1 LSIVSAIAVQRFE
14 ERQLKTLIERR
25 SENIERFLSEQ
36 LSPVGRSISAFQ
48 ILFESSNSVSRAEF
62 ENAAATLMEE
72 NPEIGII
79 QWVPVVRAAERPE
92 FIARIRGEY
101 TKAFEVVDVSPLG
114 ERRPALERQELWPI
128 AYIHPFEGNETAW
141 GFDLAAGHTRET
153 LSAARDSNRLTMG
166 PPRKLVQDPAGT
178 PALFFVQPVFRS
190 DALGNDSLLGFVQ
203 GISRAEVAL
212 RPVIELADTNLML
225 FDVADVT
232 EGESEPF
239 FSTMQGR
246 VTARG
251 AEFSEEHRFDRLG
264 RKLRFRSAP
273 DDALL
278 ALQRTHFSQA
288 TLFGGLLASAVL
300 GLYLQGI
307 LRRTATITNLVDRK
321 TGELTESNKRL
332 VREAEQRRQAE
343 LAALSAQENFRF
355 IVDSVEGIVWQ
366 VDTARDRIVFVNRRA
381 QEMLGYPAERWLG
394 EHDFWSNHVHPD
406 DQERANS
413 AFREG
418 VERGGAFELSYRM
431 LAADGRTV
439 WLNDYV
445 RIAHLAGQPRLA
457 HVISFDITR
466 QRDAEELL
474 ERDAHFLSNVD
485 DALVVCDLAGNITFW
500 NHGAEKIFGWTE
512 AEVLG
517 KSFQS
522 FFNPTVAAAIRRNFA
537 AVADGD
543 QWSGEWTDR
552 RKDGAR
558 VTLDSRI
565 SRYLDRSGKPAGI
578 FTISRDITSR
588 KAQEKERIALDA
600 RLQHMQKL
608 ESLGVLAGGIAHDF
622 NNLLTGILG
631 HASLLAMDLPDN
643 DPMAASV
650 TAIEQSALRAAAL
663 CQQMLAY
670 AGRGKF
676 VIEPVSI
683 NEIVRDTSKLI
694 ETSIAKETKIEFNL
708 RDDIPSV
715 RADSTQLRQVVM
727 NLVINAVESLG
738 ADGGRVAVST
748 GVLHAS
754 RAMLDAA
761 ILGHERNAGT
771 YVFLEVSDTGCGIQ
785 PDHMRRIF
793 EPFFSTKFT
802 GRGLGLAAV
811 LGIVRSHDGSLS
823 VSSDP
828 GTGTTFR
835 ILLPPSTQPA
845 ADRIEEPGSPF
856 VSSAGTILVIDDERF
871 VREAAVSILGKSGCT
886 IESASG
892 GQEGISI
899 FEGNPD
905 RYDVVLLDL
914 TMPGMHGVEVLTHI
928 RAIRPKQP
936 VIVMSGFT
944 ADEAAHRFDDEVPDA
959 FLEKPFRAA
968 KLLSIIDEF
977 VSRGQGR

>member
-1 LSIVSAIAVQRFE
+1 
-14 ERQLKTLIERR
+14 
-25 SENIERFLSEQ
+25 
-36 LSPVGRSISAFQ
+36 
-48 ILFESSNSVSRAEF
+48 
-62 ENAAATLMEE
+62 
-72 NPEIGII
+72 
-79 QWVPVVRAAERPE
+79 
-92 FIARIRGEY
+92 
-101 TKAFEVVDVSPLG
+101 
-114 ERRPALERQELWPI
+114 
-128 AYIHPFEGNETAW
+128 
-141 GFDLAAGHTRET
+141 
-153 LSAARDSNRLTMG
+153 
-166 PPRKLVQDPAGT
+166 
-178 PALFFVQPVFRS
+178 
-190 DALGNDSLLGFVQ
+190 
-203 GISRAEVAL
+203 
-212 RPVIELADTNLML
+212 
-225 FDVADVT
+225 
-232 EGESEPF
+232 
-239 FSTMQGR
+239 
-246 VTARG
+246 
-251 AEFSEEHRFDRLG
+251 
-264 RKLRFRSAP
+264 
-273 DDALL
+273 
-278 ALQRTHFSQA
+278 
-288 TLFGGLLASAVL
+288 
-300 GLYLQGI
+300 
-307 LRRTATITNLVDRK
+307 
-321 TGELTESNKRL
+321 
-332 VREAEQRRQAE
+332 
-343 LAALSAQENFRF
+343 
-355 IVDSVEGIVWQ
+355 
-366 VDTARDRIVFVNRRA
+366 
-381 QEMLGYPAERWLG
+381 MLGYPAERWLG

-944 ADEAAHRFDDEVPDA
+944 ADEAAHRFDGEVPDA